1 MRNALSIVALVSLVF
16 HSVGTADEVRLE
28 DGSSITGEV
37 LALDAGSS
45 LKIAAE
51 ISPNP
56 LSLKADR
63 ISRVTF
69 SHNGEPEEK
78 RDATLML
85 TNGDRLPCDVLG
97 ISEDQVHLVTDTAGN
112 LSVNRNM
119 VSSIELGMRPR
130 RLIYQGPV
138 GIENWNI
145 SEGWQFEDGA
155 FISDKEGSIAAPFE
169 ELPES
174 FSLSFSLEWV
184 NRPNFQVYFCSEHD
198 AGGGGKHNRYYLQFN
213 QAGFEL
219 KRQIAGEPPYQ
230 SLGVIERLPKSFN
243 EPKVDIE
250 LRVDRRSRLIIV
262 YLDGQLE
269 GSYGDPLKTP
279 PGGNKVI
286 FHSNLKEGEGHEVTN
301 IQLKEWDS
309 TGDRHRSEDRGE
321 GDGDALIDYEGQR
334 FSGNLLRTSAK
345 NETQLLLFQSPHFPK
360 ALEIPLDR
368 VSTIFLTR
376 PSDSM
381 DQTDLIL
388 NLSGEGV
395 LSASDCRFENN
406 RVKLEHPLLGSVD
419 IDRKSVRSMVNRE
432 ARDKDEDNANQEDE

>member
-1 MRNALSIVALVSLVF
+1 MMKVLSTVVLGTLACHALV
-16 HSVGTADEVRLE
+16 TADEVRLN

-37 LALDAGSS
+37 LGLDAGSS

-51 ISPNP
+51 ISPEP
-56 LSLKADR
+56 LSLKADQ
-63 ISRVTF
+63 ISRVSF
-69 SHNGEPEEK
+69 SHKGDTTPK

-85 TNGDRLPCDVLG
+85 VNGDRLPCDVLG
-97 ISEDQVHLVTDTAGN
+97 ISEEQVHLITDTAGN
-112 LSVNRNM
+112 LTVDRNI
-119 VSSIELGMRPR
+119 VSSIELGMSPR
-130 RLIYQGPV
+130 RLIYKGPT
-138 GIENWNI
+138 GIEDWKV
-145 SEGWQFEDGA
+145 SEGWQFEDGS
-155 FISDKEGSIAAPFE
+155 FVSDDEGSISASFD

-174 FSLSFSLEWV
+174 FSLSFTLEWF

-198 AGGGGKHNRYYLQFN
+198 EGGGGKHNRYYLQFN

-243 EPKVDIE
+243 EPKVEVE
-250 LRVDRRSRLIIV
+250 LRVDRRSRLIVV
-262 YLDGQLE
+262 YLDGQLQ
-269 GSYGDPLKTP
+269 GSYGDPLKSP

-286 FHSNLKEGEGHEVTN
+286 FHSNLKEEEGHEVSS

-334 FSGNLLRTSAK
+334 FSGRLLKTANKDDASVV
-345 NETQLLLFQSPHFPK
+345 LFQSPHFPK
-360 ALEIPLDR
+360 ALEIPIDR
-368 VSTIFLTR
+368 VSTIFLAR
-376 PSDSM
+376 PSESL
-381 DQTDLIL
+381 DQTSLVL

-395 LSASDCRFENN
+395 LSASDCRFESDQ
-406 RVKLEHPLLGSVD
+406 VKLEHPLLGAIQ

-432 ARDKDEDNANQEDE
+432 ARDEDNATQDDE